1 MKLLFYITQFN
12 QVKDATKT
20 YLEIISEALTG
31 SPDLRIAKNLKD
43 VKTVDYVVTFTVTDF
58 LKLKVNRPR
67 IKIIH
72 WFQGI
77 IPEEAKLKTGSKKQY
92 FAFNFL
98 ERFTLKFAS
107 CNFFV
112 SEEMKNHYKKKYG
125 FKKQN
130 YFIMP
135 CFNGVIQQKNKF
147 LEKDYTSP
155 KFVYIGSMATWQ
167 CVDQVLQVFKL
178 VQDKLPQASL
188 TLLTGQAE
196 KAKQKCKQYQVS
208 AKIDYV
214 PLEEIDQE
222 LLKYKYGFLLRED
235 IAVNRVATPTK
246 MSTYLASGVIP
257 IYTDV
262 IKAFTVFD
270 EVKHQVKIENDTKII
285 EIAQQIIDFEQ
296 KKLSKLEIYQ
306 DYHSIFETYYSK
318 DKYISSI
325 RKFFNK
331 E

>member
-1 MKLLFYITQFN
+1 MKVLFYITQFN

-20 YLEIISEALTG
+20 YLEILSEALTG
-31 SPDLRIAKNLKD
+31 GSSDLRITKNLKD
-43 VKTVDYVVTFTVTDF
+43 VKPVDYVITFTVTDF

-77 IPEEAKLKTGSKKQY
+77 IPEEAKLKTGSKAQY

-107 CNFFV
+107 FNFFV
-112 SEEMKNHYKKKYG
+112 SEEMKNHYQKKYG
-125 FKKQN
+125 FNKQN

-147 LEKDYTSP
+147 LEKNYTLP

-178 VQDKLPQASL
+178 VQDKLPQARL
-188 TLLTGQAE
+188 TLLTAQTE
-196 KAKQKCKQYQVS
+196 KAKQKCKQYQIT
-208 AKIDYV
+208 ATIDYV
-214 PLEEIDQE
+214 PLDELDKE
-222 LLKYKYGFLLRED
+222 LLKYKYGFLLREN

-257 IYTDV
+257 IFTNV
-262 IKAFTVFD
+262 IKAFNTFD
-270 EVKHQVKIENDTKII
+270 AVKNQIKIKEASLEKIADQII
-285 EIAQQIIDFEQ
+285 EFEREPINKKELYQEYQ
-296 KKLSKLEIYQ
+296 KIFEEYYKKEIY
-306 DYHSIFETYYSK
+306 
-318 DKYISSI
+318 ISEI
-325 RKFFNK
+325 KKIFNK